1 MTTVTLWTILAVIP
15 AMLPSAGPPMITEL
29 NSVDE
34 LRARFNAERGTPR
47 IVLFLSPT

>member
-1 MTTVTLWTILAVIP
+1 MTTVMLWTILAVLP

-34 LRARFNAERGTPR
+34 LRARFNADRGTPR
-47 IVLFLSPT
+47 IVLLL